1 MIRQESSL
9 RLRRPFGNRMG
20 MFGITRPWVGS
31 AVDFD
36 GRGMK
41 VIIGAV
47 LAAEFVQLQCVL
59 EV

>member
-1 MIRQESSL
+1 
-9 RLRRPFGNRMG
+9 MG

-36 GRGMK
+36 GHGMK
-41 VIIGAV
+41 VIVGAV